1 MAIDINAITGYVEQK
16 RLPIIRNA
24 VIGAKSLKYMR
35 PNVDVKGKAVLNLLN
50 TEVKFNDGSNCGWND
65 TTTGT
70 FTQRTIE
77 TGQIS
82 VNMSLCDKALAQTWM
97 GYEVKAGLA
106 DEGEKAPFEEDLIN
120 GIVENVQGNLEKA
133 IWQGDKAS
141 VDENL
146 KKFDG
151 FAKIIKGLTGTVVN
165 VAYKT
170 GDSASTM
177 IGIAYANL
185 PAEVFSKGDVVIY
198 CSDTVYRKYVQELIA
213 ANLYHFVEDAKT
225 DYVVLPGDS
234 RVKVIGTAG
243 LNGMTKE
250 QLFASYAENFNYG
263 TDLVGDTA
271 NVDAWYS
278 KDNREFRF
286 AMDFNFGVQV
296 AFPKLIVEV
305 HESGE

>member
-1 MAIDINAITGYVEQK
+1 MAIDITAITGYVEQR

-50 TEVKFNDGSNCGWND
+50 TEANFNDGSECGWND
-65 TTTGT
+65 TTEGT

-77 TGQIS
+77 TGQIA
-82 VNMSLCDKALAQTWM
+82 VNMSLCDKALANTWM
-97 GYEVKAGLA
+97 GYEVKAGLVG
-106 DEGEKAPFEEDLIN
+106 EGEKAPFEEDLVN
-120 GIVENVQGNLEKA
+120 GIVENVQANLEKA
-133 IWQGDKAS
+133 IWQGDKTS
-141 VDENL
+141 QNVNL
-146 KKFDG
+146 NKFDG
-151 FAKIIKGLTGTVVN
+151 FGVVTATGTIGVTYATTDTASKII
-165 VAYKT
+165 
-170 GDSASTM
+170 GDV
-177 IGIAYANL
+177 YAAL

-198 CSDTVYRKYVQELIA
+198 VSDTLYRKYVQELIA
-213 ANLYHFVEDAKT
+213 ANLFHFVEDAKT
-225 DYVVLPGDS
+225 DYIVLPGDS

-243 LNGMTKE
+243 LDGTTKGE
-250 QLFASYAENFNYG
+250 VYASYAENFNFG

-296 AFPKLIVEV
+296 AFPGLVVKAT
-305 HESGE
+305 HP

>member
-1 MAIDINAITGYVEQK
+1 MAIDITAITGYVEQR

-50 TEVKFNDGSNCGWND
+50 TEANFNDGSECGWND
-65 TTTGT
+65 TTEGT

-77 TGQIS
+77 TGQIA
-82 VNMSLCDKALAQTWM
+82 VNMSLCDKALANTWM
-97 GYEVKAGLA
+97 GYEVKAGLVG
-106 DEGEKAPFEEDLIN
+106 EGEKAPFEEDLVN

-133 IWQGDKAS
+133 IWQGDKTS
-141 VDENL
+141 SDGNL
-146 KKFDG
+146 NKFDG
-151 FAKIIKGLTGTVVN
+151 FGVVTATGTIGVTYATTDTASKII
-165 VAYKT
+165 
-170 GDSASTM
+170 GDV
-177 IGIAYANL
+177 YAAL

-198 CSDTVYRKYVQELIA
+198 VSDTLYRKYVQELIA
-213 ANLYHFVEDAKT
+213 ANLFHFVEDAKA
-225 DYVVLPGDS
+225 DYVVLPGDT

-243 LNGMTKE
+243 LDGTTDGE
-250 QLFASYAENFNYG
+250 VYASYAENFNFG

-296 AFPKLIVEV
+296 AFPGLVVKAT
-305 HESGE
+305 HP

>member
-1 MAIDINAITGYVEQK
+1 MAIDITAITGYVEQR

-50 TEVKFNDGSNCGWND
+50 TEANFNDGSECGWND
-65 TTTGT
+65 TTEGT

-77 TGQIS
+77 TGQIA
-82 VNMSLCDKALAQTWM
+82 VNMSLCDKALANTWM
-97 GYEVKAGLA
+97 GYEVKAGLVG
-106 DEGEKAPFEEDLIN
+106 EGDKAPFEEDLVN
-120 GIVENVQGNLEKA
+120 GIVENVQANLEKA
-133 IWQGDKAS
+133 IWQGDKTS
-141 VDENL
+141 QDGNL
-146 KKFDG
+146 NKFDG
-151 FAKIIKGLTGTVVN
+151 FGKVTATGTIGVTYATTDTASKII
-165 VAYKT
+165 
-170 GDSASTM
+170 GDV
-177 IGIAYANL
+177 YAAL

-198 CSDTVYRKYVQELIA
+198 VSDTLYRKYVQELIA
-213 ANLYHFVEDAKT
+213 ANLFHFVEDAKT
-225 DYVVLPGDS
+225 DYIVLPGDS

-243 LNGMTKE
+243 LDGTTDGE
-250 QLFASYAENFNYG
+250 VYASYAENFNFG

-296 AFPKLIVEV
+296 AFPSLVVKAT
-305 HESGE
+305 HP